1 MKNTNAQ
8 DGRGMRDNRNNFIQ
22 ILSLK
27 LSQEIP
33 EISLAALNL
42 ELSKVSNLTF
52 NPKLIDETLS
62 KIIADEETK
71 NPLTI
76 TKEFVTLYRT
86 YNHNEPIN
94 SHDNQIINHEK
105 EIELAIQMS
114 EKQERDIWYSYSTF
128 CTHFLPPS
136 PTDKKEITTTY
147 PNNAM
152 TISAIGDAMLPYGSI
167 PRIII
172 CYLSTEAKITG
183 ERTVPIGQTIN
194 EFVKKIGYT
203 PSYIAN
209 GTNELVLEQLEK
221 LYRTEFSHDYS
232 ESRYLENG
240 TKETYRLQKSFKIFD
255 EKLAFESVKHNIVQ
269 QQMASVTLSETFFN
283 EIQEHSVPLSLEIL
297 KALKR
302 SPLALDLYVFIS
314 YRSNTG
320 RVIGIKLNDLMNQ
333 FAIDYEKWRF
343 KQRLSTA
350 LKLVKAK
357 WPECNAI
364 IKEHTLIIYKTL
376 PSVTT
381 N

>member
-1 MKNTNAQ
+1 MRNHKNVFYQT
-8 DGRGMRDNRNNFIQ
+8 
-22 ILSLK
+22 LSEK

-33 EISLAALNL
+33 EISLAALSL
-42 ELSKVSNLTF
+42 ELSKISELTYH
-52 NPKLIDETLS
+52 PHLIDKTLS
-62 KIIADEETK
+62 EIIAEGGSK

-76 TKEFVTLYRT
+76 TKQFVTLYRA
-86 YNHNEPIN
+86 YIHDEPHNTSN
-94 SHDNQIINHEK
+94 KHLINHEK

-114 EKQERDIWYSYSTF
+114 EKQEREIWYNYSTF

-136 PTDKKEITTTY
+136 HTNKKEISTTY
-147 PNNAM
+147 PNNVM

-172 CYLSTEAKITG
+172 IYLITEAKVTR
-183 ERTVPIGQTIN
+183 ERTIQIGKTIHD
-194 EFVKKIGYT
+194 FVKKIGYT

-209 GTNELVLEQLEK
+209 GTNEQVLEQLEK

-232 ESRYLENG
+232 ESRYLEDG
-240 TKETYRLQKSFKIFD
+240 TKETLRHQKSYKIFD
-255 EKLAFESVKHNIVQ
+255 EKLSFESVKDNIVQ
-269 QQMASVTLSETFFN
+269 QQMTSVTLSETFFN
-283 EIQEHSVPLSLEIL
+283 EIQAHSVPLSLEIL
-297 KALKR
+297 KSLKR

-343 KQRLSTA
+343 KQRLNTA
-350 LKLVKAK
+350 LKLVKK
-357 WPECNAI
+357 MWPDCNAM
-364 IKEHTLIIYKTL
+364 IKENTLIIHNTL

-381 N
+381 K